1 MNEAK
6 KIARQVKGLPES
18 SGSFLILLLFA
29 IGIHLA
35 LLTLLPNEILGD
47 ASSLNKQKQSI
58 RLKIND
64 SKTNPNQLLFTKQT
78 QNTPPKEAKF
88 YSFEDHSTKNNVHQ
102 SALKNDAV
110 DTKGGNAKSTPLTEP
125 LAEPKTLSQDEGY
138 KKFLPSRQALGSETE
153 AGLKEFIDQEMTLGV
168 SSDAN
173 ALKHPLMGFFAQ
185 IRKNVELAFYDP
197 SEVEI
202 ARYMNINGYSG
213 IRGAAVALIEID
225 QSGKI
230 SQLKIVQPSGHSILD
245 EHWLK
250 ILRASSPF
258 QPIPKSWPND
268 HLRFTYTLNYRYGS
282 G

>member
-1 MNEAK
+1 MDESK

-18 SGSFLILLLFA
+18 SGSFAFLLILALGL
-29 IGIHLA
+29 HLTF
-35 LLTLLPNEILGD
+35 LKLLPKDMLD
-47 ASSLNKQKQSI
+47 KSQTSSNQPIQ
-58 RLKIND
+58 LKIND
-64 SKTNPNQLLFTKQT
+64 SKSNPNQLLFTKQV

-88 YSFEDHSTKNNVHQ
+88 YSYEDHSTKKDVHK
-102 SALKNDAV
+102 SVDKNDVAT
-110 DTKGGNAKSTPLTEP
+110 TKGENSQTNPTKEP
-125 LAEPKTLSQDEGY
+125 VAESKTLTQDEGY
-138 KKFLPSRQALGSETE
+138 RKFLPSRQALGGETE
-153 AGLKEFIDQEMTLGV
+153 AGYKEFIDQEMTLGV

-202 ARYMNINGYSG
+202 ARYMNLNGYTG

-225 QSGKI
+225 QNGKI
-230 SQLKIVQPSGHSILD
+230 SQLKIVTPSGHTLLD

-258 QPIPKSWPND
+258 QPIPKTWPNN